1 MDFLK
6 KVERSFE
13 VVVEQPEDCGDDKFV
28 IDDMGK
34 AEWAAKKIAQRQAR
48 IKVIQDYAAEKIAKI
63 EQWAKDEI
71 EPLQSDVNFFSELLR
86 PYVTA
91 EVAKLKKGKS
101 FKLPNGVKLGLK
113 ANLPTYDY
121 NDEEL
126 LGFLADNG
134 YEEYIKAET
143 KMKPVWGEFKK
154 LCSVKEIEQTD
165 EAGNTYKELVL
176 VVNDTGEIVNK
187 VKVIP
192 AEPDKLSIDVKGIEL

>member
-1 MDFLK
+1 MDYLK
-6 KVERSFE
+6 HVERNFE
-13 VVVEQPEDCGDDKFV
+13 IAVEQPEDYGDDKFV

-86 PYVTA
+86 PYITA

-101 FKLPNGVKLGLK
+101 FKLSNGAKLGLK

-134 YEEYIKAET
+134 YEEYIKTET
-143 KMKPVWGEFKK
+143 KVKPIWGEFKK
-154 LCSVKEIEQTD
+154 LCNLAEITTKD
-165 EAGNTYKELVL
+165 EAGNEQKQLALMVIA
-176 VVNDTGEIVNK
+176 TGEIVK
-187 VKVIP
+187 QVKVIP